1 MKGKSLL
8 MIPGPI
14 EFDTDVLA
22 EMGKQTSSHVDMAFI
37 ESFGQALEDMR
48 TLFASP
54 DGQPFVVAGS
64 GTFAMDMAASNLIE
78 PGDRALV
85 LNTGYFGD
93 RMADILN
100 RYGAQVVQITGQI
113 GGIPDVDLVEAELQ
127 KHPYKLMTITQVDT
141 STGVLNKVEDF
152 SRLAKKYNALV
163 IVDGVCSVAAEDI
176 QMKTWGIDVAFT
188 ASQKAVGVPP
198 GLALLVASPVAMQ
211 AFSKRKSP
219 VSNYY
224 ADWKNWLPIMEAYEK
239 RKPAYFGTPPVNLI
253 NALHI
258 SLKKILAEGT
268 AQRLLRHSRVS
279 TAFKEAVQAL
289 GLKQVPLSGD
299 ISANTMTAPYFP
311 ETIKPAEFLNS
322 VRENGVVLA
331 GGLHPE
337 IKNYYFR
344 VGHMGIVDLNDILT
358 TIASIEAGLWSS
370 GYSFKPGAGTQA
382 AMQSYLQNEA

>member
-64 GTFAMDMAASNLIE
+64 GTLAMDMAAANLIE
-78 PGDRALV
+78 PGDHALV

-93 RMADILN
+93 RMADILQ
-100 RYGAQVVQITGQI
+100 RYGAVVTQLSGPI
-113 GGIPDVDLVEAELQ
+113 GGIPDPAVVEEALKKIQ
-127 KHPYKLMTITQVDT
+127 YKLVTITQVDT
-141 STGVLNKVEDF
+141 STGVLNKVEEF
-152 SRLAKKYNALV
+152 SRLAKQYHALV
-163 IVDGVCSVAAEDI
+163 IVDGVCSVAAEDL

-188 ASQKAVGVPP
+188 ASQKAIGVPP
-198 GLALLVASPVAMQ
+198 GLALLVASPEAMRI
-211 AFSKRKSP
+211 FSKRKIP
-219 VSNYY
+219 VANYY
-224 ADWKNWLPIMEAYEK
+224 ADWQNWLPIMEAYEK

-253 NALHI
+253 NALHV
-258 SLKKILAEGT
+258 SLKKILAEGKPPR
-268 AQRLLRHSRVS
+268 QLRHRRVS
-279 TAFKEAVQAL
+279 MAFKDAMFAL
-289 GLKQVPLSGD
+289 GLKQVPLTAD
-299 ISANTMTAPYFP
+299 IAANTMTAPYFP
-311 ETIKPAEFLNS
+311 ETIKPADFLKAI
-322 VRENGVVLA
+322 RENGVVVA

-344 VGHMGIVDLNDILT
+344 VGHMGIVDLGDIIT
-358 TIASIEAGLWSS
+358 TVSSIEAGLWNA
-370 GYSFKPGAGTQA
+370 GYTFDPGVGTQA
-382 AMQSYLQNEA
+382 AMQSYFRNEA